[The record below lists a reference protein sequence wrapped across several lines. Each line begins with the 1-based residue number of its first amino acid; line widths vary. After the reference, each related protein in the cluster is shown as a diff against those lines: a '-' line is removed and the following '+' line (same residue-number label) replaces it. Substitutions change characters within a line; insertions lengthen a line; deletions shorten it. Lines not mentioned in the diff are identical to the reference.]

1 MRARPL
7 PRYRLVAADVPNYVK
22 ATASYTAPE
31 DSGKSAE
38 VVTSGAIAANN
49 NEPEFSS
56 MAATRTLPENSEEEN
71 VVGGTI
77 TALDDDSGDIL
88 TYSLTGTDAGSFEI
102 DSSDQIKAKADV
114 THNFDFESTKKSYSI
129 TVSVSDSKGAAGD
142 MESPPVIDDTIVVT
156 INLSDVNEPL
166 DITSTGTSHSAPSFA
181 EIEFDVDDADLTA
194 MEYVVETYTALDPDA
209 GFTLTWSVSGTD

>member
-7 PRYRLVAADVPNYVK
+7 PRYRLEAADVPNYVK
-22 ATASYTAPE
+22 ATASYTDPE

-49 NEPEFSS
+49 YEPEFSS
-56 MAATRTLPENSEEEN
+56 MTATRTLPENSEEEN

-102 DSSDQIKAKADV
+102 DSSGQIKAKADV
-114 THNFDFESTKKSYSI
+114 THNFDFVSTKKSYSI

-166 DITSTGTSHSAPSFA
+166 DITSTRTSHSAPSFA
-181 EIEFDVDDADLTA
+181 EIEFDADLTA
-194 MEYVVETYTALDPDA
+194 MEYVVETYTALEPDA